1 MVATTASSANSVHP
15 DEPSRFLRQALSWL
29 SWATIAALLLLTL
42 LQPATGRFGMPPW
55 ALLLLFAAY
64 HGLCQWLQARWPAF
78 RSSALQAILDLLVAG
93 FVYFLGAQPGGPLFV
108 FVVLA
113 VVCAAVSLSLR
124 GTLIYTAAAVV
135 MVATIAPTLPM
146 WSPTAGHAHELGARL
161 VVLALIGV
169 GATILARHMSLE
181 QATARASRDEAEHLA
196 ELDRLRASFV
206 ETISHDL
213 QTPLAAMR
221 ASLGL
226 LDASA
231 GNRLQPEERDLLDS
245 ARRNNQYLGLLIDD
259 LLALNQLEAGTLH
272 LDHQLLDLRA
282 VAVDVLRAVHPL
294 LEDRGQT
301 LELDLPATPVCVM
314 GDARRLGQVVT
325 NLLHNAHRHTPPGT
339 HIVVSARELSTE
351 VRLSVSDN
359 GPGIAAADVEAV
371 FRRFHRL
378 TAHGSGSG
386 LGLAIAR
393 ELVDRHGGRVWVE
406 SQPEEGSTF
415 SVSLP
420 CASEES
426 IRDAEVV
433 DR

>member
-1 MVATTASSANSVHP
+1 MPVSSADTTRP
-15 DEPSRFLRQALSWL
+15 DDSTRFLGQALSRL
-29 SWATIAALLLLTL
+29 RWATVSALLLLTL
-42 LQPATGRFGMPPW
+42 LQPIIGRFGMPSW
-55 ALLLLFAAY
+55 SLLLLFAAY
-64 HGLCQWLQARWPAF
+64 NGLCQWLQISWPALHSF
-78 RSSALQAILDLLVAG
+78 PRQAILDLPAAG
-93 FVYFLGAQPGGPLFV
+93 LVYFFSARPGGPAFV
-108 FVVLA
+108 LIVLA
-113 VVCAAVSLSLR
+113 VVCAAVSLSPR
-124 GTLIYTAAAVV
+124 GTLLYTVAAGV
-135 MVATIAPTLPM
+135 MVVAIAPTLPM

-161 VVLALIGV
+161 VALALIGV
-169 GATILARHMSLE
+169 GSTILARHMSLE
-181 QATARASRDEAEHLA
+181 QAAARASRDEAEHLA

-231 GNRLQPEERDLLDS
+231 GGRLQMEERDLLDS

-272 LDHQLLDLRA
+272 LDHQLLDLRNVIIDA
-282 VAVDVLRAVHPL
+282 LGIMHPL
-294 LEDRGQT
+294 LENKGQT
-301 LELDLPATPVCVM
+301 LEVDLPATPVRVK
-314 GDARRLGQVVT
+314 GDARRLGQAVT
-325 NLLHNAHRHTPPGT
+325 DLLHNAHRHTPPGT
-339 HIVVSARELSTE
+339 HVTVCARQLTTE

-378 TAHGSGSG
+378 AVHSSGSG

-393 ELVDRHGGRVWVE
+393 ELVDRHAGRIWAE
-406 SQPEEGSTF
+406 SRPGQGAVF
-415 SVSLP
+415 HIALP
-420 CASEES
+420 CASEEAL
-426 IRDAEVV
+426 RDAEIA

>member
-1 MVATTASSANSVHP
+1 MSVTSANTPHP
-15 DEPSRFLRQALSWL
+15 DEPARFLHQALSRLRWV
-29 SWATIAALLLLTL
+29 TIAALLLLTL
-42 LQPATGRFGMPPW
+42 LQPITGRFGLLSW
-55 ALLLLFAAY
+55 SLLLLFAAY
-64 HGLCQWLQARWPAF
+64 NGLSQWLLARWPAL
-78 RSSALQAILDLLVAG
+78 RSSGPEAILDLLVAG
-93 FVYFLGAQPGGPLFV
+93 LVYFLGAQPGGPAFV
-108 FVVLA
+108 LIILA
-113 VVCAAVSLSLR
+113 VVCAAVSLSPR
-124 GTLIYTAAAVV
+124 GTLLYTVAASV
-135 MVATIAPTLPM
+135 MVAAIAPTLPM
-146 WSPTAGHAHELGARL
+146 WSPTAAHAQELGARL
-161 VVLALIGV
+161 IVLALIGV
-169 GATILARHMSLE
+169 GSTNLARHMSLE
-181 QATARASRDEAEHLA
+181 HAAARASRDEAEHLA
-196 ELDRLRASFV
+196 ELDQLRASFI

-231 GNRLQPEERDLLDS
+231 RGRLQMEERDLLDS

-272 LDHQLLDLRA
+272 LDHHLLDLRT
-282 VAVDVLRAVHPL
+282 VVIDVLGTMHPL
-294 LEDRGQT
+294 LEDKGQT
-301 LELDLPATPVCVM
+301 LEVDLPATPVRVK

-325 NLLHNAHRHTPPGT
+325 DLLHNAHRHTPPGT
-339 HIVVSARELSTE
+339 HATVSARQLTKE

-378 TAHGSGSG
+378 AVHSSGSG

-393 ELVDRHGGRVWVE
+393 ELIDRHGGRIWAE
-406 SQPEEGSTF
+406 SRPGQGAVF
-415 SVSLP
+415 HIALP

-426 IRDAEVV
+426 SCDVEIA